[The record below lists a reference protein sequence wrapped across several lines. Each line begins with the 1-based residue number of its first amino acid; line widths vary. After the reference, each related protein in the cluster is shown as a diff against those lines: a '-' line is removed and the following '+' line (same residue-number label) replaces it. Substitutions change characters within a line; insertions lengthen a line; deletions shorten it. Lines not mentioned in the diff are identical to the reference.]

1 MKKKYIILIF
11 LLISLFIFFSNLESI
26 RPVVTKYL
34 STEAKIKIKELIF
47 GKKRMKIIHE
57 YTNMNYNQ
65 TLLPETQFT
74 NINLK
79 EIPLHNFTRKKEDGY
94 INSKNS
100 DISAKF
106 FLGQFNDDLVIVDEI
121 GRIFFI
127 NMQFIPDFK
136 DFNWVRVNSNL
147 NSPDIKIK
155 DILLSNNEI
164 YISYSETTSEKCST
178 INISKAKILK
188 KELNFKIFFKSE
200 ECKMAFNAGRMVF
213 YNHEDRDGLLLTT
226 SANYGLK
233 NLAQDDNSVFGK
245 IYL

>member
-1 MKKKYIILIF
+1 
-11 LLISLFIFFSNLESI
+11 
-26 RPVVTKYL
+26 
-34 STEAKIKIKELIF
+34 
-47 GKKRMKIIHE
+47 
-57 YTNMNYNQ
+57 
-65 TLLPETQFT
+65 
-74 NINLK
+74 
-79 EIPLHNFTRKKEDGY
+79 
-94 INSKNS
+94 
-100 DISAKF
+100 
-106 FLGQFNDDLVIVDEI
+106 
-121 GRIFFI
+121 
-127 NMQFIPDFK
+127 MQFIPDFK

-200 ECKMAFNAGRMVF
+200 ECKMAFTAGRMVF

-245 IYL
+245 ILFIDLETKKHIIFSKGHRVPQGLAIENNSIISTEHGPRGGDEINLIQFGNNYGWPISSYGEPYYDQEFYKTENYIPPSQRFLHALAMFADLQHPP